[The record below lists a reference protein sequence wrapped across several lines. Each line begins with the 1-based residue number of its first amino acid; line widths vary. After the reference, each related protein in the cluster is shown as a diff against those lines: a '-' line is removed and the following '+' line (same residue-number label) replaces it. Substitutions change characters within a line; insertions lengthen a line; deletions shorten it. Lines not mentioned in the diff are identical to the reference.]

1 MYDFTDK
8 SYIKV
13 ISNFLFL
20 YSDEIWLLLKYQFY
34 ETMLLS
40 LKVFFLTTYWGIEKQ
55 ANRKI
60 TEDSLFLNDCSIK
73 IARYW

>member
-8 SYIKV
+8 SYLKV
-13 ISNFLFL
+13 NLKFSIL

-40 LKVFFLTTYWGIEKQ
+40 PRKVFFLTTYWGIEKT
-55 ANRKI
+55 ANRKDC
-60 TEDSLFLNDCSIK
+60 EDSLFFKWLQYQK
-73 IARYW
+73 